1 MNSVEEGPVW
11 QNDNDV
17 SSCFLCSSAYHLFN
31 RRHHCRKCGRVV
43 CGSCSLQVVKY
54 FPNTMIVNSEGVRS
68 VATPQETYRT
78 CDLCVDEIRMIRR
91 ALFNYDNGT
100 SGDVRGGGGDS
111 ETTSTASSVRRE
123 EVQEGESAG
132 TPANDVDDDASSLTK
147 HTSRTTT
154 RLIHKNKHRRHLD
167 VDTESEENLCPVCA
181 QDLFKLYIHE
191 HKKHIEDITNE
202 DFEKFKSDHVND
214 CLVAFDFNGD
224 HTRMSPSKS
233 HTRNKML
240 VYNIPPIPK
249 PVFENIPNDDEQIT
263 HSGSVDSAIDKDGT
277 SEEKRVEEELEN
289 ECVICLEELKPGD
302 KVGRLECLCVFH
314 YKCIKD
320 WFNKKGFGECPV
332 HFLHK

>member
-1 MNSVEEGPVW
+1 MSNIEEGPIW
-11 QNDNDV
+11 QEDDDV
-17 SSCFLCSSAYHLFN
+17 SCCFLCSSAYHLFN

-43 CGSCSLQVVKY
+43 CGACSQQTVKY
-54 FPNTMIVNSEGVRS
+54 FPNTIIVNSEDIRS
-68 VATPQETYRT
+68 VAESSDSYRT

-91 ALFNYDNGT
+91 ALFNHDNGRT
-100 SGDVRGGGGDS
+100 GGSSNASTVSSPRGES
-111 ETTSTASSVRRE
+111 EPLQ
-123 EVQEGESAG
+123 QEGEL
-132 TPANDVDDDASSLTK
+132 DDGGSLIK

-154 RLIHKNKHRRHLD
+154 KLIHITRNKHRRRSSSRPD
-167 VDTESEENLCPVCA
+167 SESDENLCPVCA
-181 QDLFKLYIHE
+181 QDLLKLYIQE
-191 HKKHIEDITNE
+191 NKTHIEDITN
-202 DFEKFKSDHVND
+202 DNFENFKSDHIND
-214 CLVAFDFNGD
+214 CLIAFDFNGD
-224 HTRMSPSKS
+224 HTRMSPDKI

-249 PVFENIPNDDEQIT
+249 PMFESIPQESLLLPEEEEDIRRNSVLSEDG
-263 HSGSVDSAIDKDGT
+263 GSS
-277 SEEKRVEEELEN
+277 EKRIEDEFES